1 MSTTAPPGNS
11 SQYVDFD
18 EYVEFQLEKTRSSIR
33 WTDLLTAGAAVV
45 AGFLGYLFVFVVLD
59 QWVIPGGFNRLTRT
73 VLLFVWLAGTGA
85 WLFMK
90 LVRPWLKRINR
101 LYAAR
106 ELERAEPGLHSSLLN
121 LIDLR
126 DAGRTINPAVLKTL
140 QRQTAV
146 RLSEMDLTQAVDHRG
161 LMRASYGLLIVV
173 VSLCLYALLSPKKIS
188 ASLWRVLPTSNVAV
202 ATRTEIFSV
211 TPGST
216 KATAELPL
224 EVTVELRG
232 QLPPEAQVL
241 YSTAD
246 QKYLDQPVALRP
258 EQEGS
263 GRYTGSIWGENGK
276 GVLQDFTYRVVAGD
290 AVSETYRVT
299 VEQPPSATIEQLRLE
314 FPPYMQLE
322 PQVLTG
328 GNIDSW
334 EGAKVVLQARTNR
347 EIRSA
352 KIEFRDKPAEGPNGE
367 ELALHVVE
375 GRQLRGEW
383 TLKLP
388 ATGEAIS
395 YYSIRCLTEDGLTE
409 KDPTVYSLKVRPDQA
424 PEVVLLQPERDLE
437 APANAVIPLIVQA
450 KDPDFELGPIRLQV
464 EKAGE
469 VIHVQPLSPGG
480 RPQTL
485 LRSELNLE
493 PFGLMP
499 GDTVAFWVEATD
511 NRQPRPNRKNT
522 PKLKIT
528 VSKPVSDEEVRQQLA
543 DEKKKQEDQL
553 ADASAEQN
561 REGRDG
567 RPQDASDSDP
577 RAPMPP
583 EPAPGEERPPGE
595 PPRNPNAGQ
604 QPDGQE
610 KVPGTEPDPGKPGEA
625 GRPGESTGGK
635 PGDRKNEERQPLSPK
650 GEDDQEVLKLLNE
663 QLNKQ
668 PPKDPSKPSEGDQ
681 PPANQPENKPGK
693 KPPMPGTP
701 EGGGSGD
708 QSQPGEKPQP
718 GAEQKPG
725 DQPGSEKQPGDRGT
739 GDQPGERPGK
749 QTTPKT
755 GADQP
760 DSQPTGTEPGDKPQ
774 PGAEKQP
781 GGKRPGTEQKP
792 GTKPDGEKSSDKPDQ
807 PGKSASKPV
816 EKPAK
821 GGEKPEQPG
830 DQPGDRPG
838 QAPGEQPGAKP
849 GNKPGEKPGASTGK
863 PESADSPTGD
873 QPGPSAS
880 QPEDKPGKEGTKPG
894 EKTPDGKPGTTSK
907 TGEKSA
913 DPPKGTGTPA
923 EGEKQPGGEGE
934 SADKPEPGKRP
945 GDPKGTPGKGTAAEP
960 MPGQGDPAGAKPA
973 EKAYDETASNPP
985 GKSADQNPS
994 GGEPKGGKP
1003 GDPQSARPKSA
1014 QPPSGQT
1021 SKDPAGAGEP
1031 GESPESPPGEPGGK
1045 ETGEGPGKGDSTSKP
1060 GSRQGG
1066 DPKQETKN
1074 AKPGDGRS
1082 TKPGERG
1089 APKPGDGDAEG
1100 DQPAEPGQP
1109 GSKPK
1114 PAAGGKPG
1122 QTGEGTDPPEG
1133 APMPGESSETGTK
1146 PGAEPGEKPAGE
1158 KPTGDQPEG
1167 KAEEGGAPQPEGQEP
1182 GQKGGEK
1189 GGEQPGGGKQPG
1201 GKKGGGSPAGG
1212 KPGENPG
1219 GAPSQGPSQN
1229 APRTGGQGGTGSTG
1243 ASDGP
1248 EVGPGDAPD
1257 PDYNRQAAEL
1267 VLRKLQDDLDR
1278 GEVNPELLEKLG
1290 WTEDQL
1296 KGWSDRLAKQLQ
1308 QQPAETPVDRAR
1320 QMQFEEMLRQIDL
1333 RKSNAVRSGESQP
1346 TRELPQ
1352 SDSRRSAP
1360 PAEYREAYEAFTR
1373 GLSKRT
1379 PAAAKPPKK

>member
-33 WTDLLTAGAAVV
+33 WTDLVTAGAAVL

-59 QWVIPGGFNRLTRT
+59 QWVIPGGFSRLART
-73 VLLFVWLAGTGA
+73 VLLTLWLAGTGA
-85 WLFMK
+85 WLFAR

-188 ASLWRVLPTSNVAV
+188 ASLWRVLPTSNVAA

-211 TPGST
+211 APGNT

-232 QLPPEAQVL
+232 QLPLEAQVL

-263 GRYTGSIWGENGK
+263 GRYTGAIWGENGK
-276 GVLQDFTYRVVAGD
+276 GVLQDFTYRVEAGD

-299 VEQPPSATIEQLRLE
+299 VEQPPSATIEQLRLT

-334 EGAKVVLQARTNR
+334 EGAKVVLEARTNR
-347 EIRSA
+347 DVRSA
-352 KIEFRDKPAEGPNGE
+352 KIEFRDKPSDAPNGE
-367 ELALHVVE
+367 ELALHVVD

-383 TLKLP
+383 LLKLP
-388 ATGEAIS
+388 STGEAIS

-409 KDPTVYSLKVRPDQA
+409 KEPTVYSVKVRPDQA

-469 VIHVQPLSPGG
+469 IIHVRPLSPGG

-493 PFGLMP
+493 PLGLMP
-499 GDTVAFWVEATD
+499 GDTVAFWIEATD

-528 VSKPVSDEEVRQQLA
+528 VSKPVSDEEVREQLA
-543 DEKKKQEDQL
+543 EQKKKQEDQL

-567 RPQDASDSDP
+567 RPQEASDSDP

-583 EPAPGEERPPGE
+583 KPAAGEERPPGE
-595 PPRNPNAGQ
+595 QPQNPNAGR

-610 KVPGTEPDPGKPGEA
+610 NGPGTEADPGKPGEP
-625 GRPGESTGGK
+625 GQPGESTGGQ
-635 PGDRKNEERQPLSPK
+635 PGGQKGEERQPLSPK

-663 QLNKQ
+663 QLNK
-668 PPKDPSKPSEGDQ
+668 PPQKDPAKPNEGDQ
-681 PPANQPENKPGK
+681 PPANQPENKPGN
-693 KPPMPGTP
+693 KPPKSGNP
-701 EGGGSGD
+701 GGGGPGD
-708 QSQPGEKPQP
+708 QPQPGDKPQP

-725 DQPGSEKQPGDRGT
+725 E
-739 GDQPGERPGK
+739 
-749 QTTPKT
+749 
-755 GADQP
+755 
-760 DSQPTGTEPGDKPQ
+760 Q

-781 GGKRPGTEQKP
+781 GDNGTGDQPGKKPGKEGSPQTAADKPASDPMGSKPGESPQPGTEKMPDGERPGTQQKP
-792 GTKPDGEKSSDKPDQ
+792 GTKPGGEKSSDKPDQ
-807 PGKSASKPV
+807 PGQAASKPGDKPA
-816 EKPAK
+816 EKP
-821 GGEKPEQPG
+821 GQPG
-830 DQPGDRPG
+830 DQPGDQPG
-838 QAPGEQPGAKP
+838 QKPGEQPGT
-849 GNKPGEKPGASTGK
+849 KPGEKPGQKPGPSTEK
-863 PESADSPTGD
+863 PETADSPTGD
-873 QPGPSAS
+873 QPRPSTGK
-880 QPEDKPGKEGTKPG
+880 PGDKPGKEGSKPG
-894 EKTPDGKPGTTSK
+894 ENPPEGKPGAASK
-907 TGEKSA
+907 TGEKPT
-913 DPPKGTGTPA
+913 DPPKGAGTPA
-923 EGEKQPGGEGE
+923 EGERQPGGEGD
-934 SADKPEPGKRP
+934 SADKPAPGKRP
-945 GDPKGTPGKGTAAEP
+945 GDPQGTPGKGTDAQP
-960 MPGQGDPAGAKPA
+960 MPGDGDPTGAKPGD
-973 EKAYDETASNPP
+973 KP
-985 GKSADQNPS
+985 GDATERNPS
-994 GGEPKGGKP
+994 GKPTDQDPTGREAKPGKP
-1003 GDPQSARPKSA
+1003 GDPQSAKPKST
-1014 QPPSGQT
+1014 QTPPGQS
-1021 SKDPAGAGEP
+1021 SKDPAGSGEP
-1031 GESPESPPGEPGGK
+1031 GESLDSPPGEPGGSDPGK
-1045 ETGEGPGKGDSTSKP
+1045 EPGKGDSSSKP
-1060 GSRQGG
+1060 GSRQDG

-1074 AKPGDGRS
+1074 AKPGDGRP
-1082 TKPGERG
+1082 TKPGEKG
-1089 APKPGDGDAEG
+1089 TPKPGEGDAEG

-1114 PAAGGKPG
+1114 PGAGGKPG
-1122 QTGEGTDPPEG
+1122 QKDQTGQPEG
-1133 APMPGESSETGTK
+1133 EPMPSDQPGAGGK
-1146 PGAEPGEKPAGE
+1146 PGAEPGK
-1158 KPTGDQPEG
+1158 KPTGDKPTGEQPDG
-1167 KAEEGGAPQPEGQEP
+1167 KPDAGDAPMPGGKEGGKE
-1182 GQKGGEK
+1182 

-1201 GKKGGGSPAGG
+1201 DKEGGGSPTGG

-1219 GAPSQGPSQN
+1219 NAPSEGPAQS
-1229 APRTGGQGGTGSTG
+1229 APKSGGNGGTGSTG
-1243 ASDGP
+1243 ASGGS

-1257 PDYNRQAAEL
+1257 PEYNRQAAEL

-1333 RKSNAVRSGESQP
+1333 RKRNAVRSGESQP

-1352 SDSRRSAP
+1352 SDSRRSVP

-1379 PAAAKPPKK
+1379 PAATKPTKK